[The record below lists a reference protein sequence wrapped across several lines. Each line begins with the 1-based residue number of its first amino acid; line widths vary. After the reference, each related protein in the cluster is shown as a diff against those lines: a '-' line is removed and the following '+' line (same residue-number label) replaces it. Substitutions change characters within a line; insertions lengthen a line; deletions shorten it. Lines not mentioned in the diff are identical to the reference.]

1 MDSHLR
7 IQLED
12 AGLKE
17 ILDRVLEGC
26 ITFDPSVRVR
36 LSTLEIAGDGQT
48 VVVAPERRRAPFVV
62 PRRGNVG
69 RRLRD

>member
-1 MDSHLR
+1 MHSHLR

-26 ITFDPSVRVR
+26 ISFDPSVRIR
-36 LSTLEIAGDGQT
+36 LATLEMCGDGQR
-48 VVVAPERRRAPFVV
+48 VVVAPERRRAPFVL
-62 PRRGNVG
+62 PRRSNME